1 MARRLRPSFVL
12 SVVVAAAAP
21 AQDGVP
27 APTAELKVL
36 APLVGN
42 WTGSGVLREPGDQ
55 ETKWKAACS
64 YRWVL
69 DGHFLREDMRIEFEG
84 VADRVVAFAYLGWDR
99 ENRRFVRL
107 GVTNS
112 GKAQLHT
119 MRAGA
124 DGALTTLSLQRQND
138 QDYAERLSFVVQGD
152 TLRHTVDLLLP
163 EGASLSIVDGT
174 FQRGGDTV
182 AVGLD
187 AAPFLGGTPHPD
199 LARLCKSAGRYTT
212 EGAFAMG
219 PGQPTVKI
227 TGTDDFRAGF
237 GGLVLHGH
245 TEGEA
250 EGLPGHYVGEVFWA
264 YDELRQC
271 LVSHYLS
278 NMGELMTM
286 EGRWTK
292 DGQLLATSNGLWNG
306 EPMVQRMLMQFDASG
321 FAVGANSHSIVG
333 TGAPYESFRASYRR
347 QQQAK
352 PQ

>member
-1 MARRLRPSFVL
+1 MAHPLRSTLVL
-12 SVVVAAAAP
+12 SVVLAAAAAP

-27 APTAELKVL
+27 APAAELKVL
-36 APLVGN
+36 APLVGS
-42 WTGSGVLREPGDQ
+42 WAGGGVLREPGDS

-84 VADRVVAFAYLGWDR
+84 VEDRVVAFAYLGWDR

-119 MRAGA
+119 MRAAA

-163 EGASLSIVDGT
+163 AGPSLAIVDGA
-174 FQRGGDTV
+174 FQRGGD
-182 AVGLD
+182 AVTAGLD
-187 AAPFLGGTPHPD
+187 AAPFLGGKPHPD
-199 LARLCKSAGRYTT
+199 LARLCKSAGRYAT
-212 EGAFAMG
+212 EGSFAMG
-219 PGQPTVKI
+219 PGQPTLKT
-227 TGTDDFRAGF
+227 TGIDDFRSGF

-250 EGLPGHYVGEVFWA
+250 EGLPGKYVGEVFWS

-278 NMGELMTM
+278 NLGELMTM
-286 EGRWTK
+286 EGRWTQ
-292 DGQLLATSNGLWNG
+292 DGQLLATSHGLWNG

-321 FAVGANSHSIVG
+321 FAVGAKSHSIVG
-333 TGAPYESFRASYRR
+333 TGAPYESFRATYRR
-347 QQQAK
+347 QKQD
-352 PQ
+352 